1 MLLVDVTHTSHT
13 RARTGVQQVTRS
25 VCAALREEGFPVC
38 HDPYRAAWRPLRAS
52 ERENLVAP
60 AAAIQRRSARW
71 PWSMR
76 LRGRFERWAGAAPP
90 KLPHEAGLL
99 VPEVF
104 SATVGAALPALLRH
118 VGGPRVAVFHDALP
132 LQFPELTPSRTVAR
146 FPHYLRELLAFDG
159 IAAVSAT
166 SRDALAG
173 YWQWL
178 GVTATPPILVLPHG
192 LAAVAARAAAPAP
205 AAEPEVLCVGS
216 LEPRKNHL
224 ALLAACDELWAEGR
238 RFRLRLIGLAN
249 AQAAPVLQ
257 RLAELQADGRPV
269 RYDGPVGEAE
279 LHAAYDRCTFT
290 VYPSLGE
297 GFGLPV
303 AESLAHGRPCICLGQ
318 GATAEV
324 ARGGGCVELP
334 AVEAAALAAGLRQL
348 LDHPADIE
356 RLAAAARQRRF
367 RTWSDYVHELRAWMQ
382 TLPRR

>member
-25 VCAALREEGFPVC
+25 LCAALRDEALPVC
-38 HDPYRAAWRPLRAS
+38 HDPYRGAWRPLRAF
-52 ERENLVAP
+52 ERANLVSP
-60 AAAIQRRSARW
+60 AAATQRRSARW
-71 PWSMR
+71 PWAAR
-76 LRGRFERWAGAAPP
+76 LRSRLARWAGAGTPE
-90 KLPHEAGLL
+90 LSGDAGLL

-104 SATVGAALPALLRH
+104 SATVGAALPALLQR
-118 VGGPRVAVFHDALP
+118 VTGPRVAVFHDALP
-132 LQFPELTPSRTVAR
+132 LQFPELTPRSTVAR

-159 IAAVSAT
+159 IAAVSAA
-166 SRDALAG
+166 SRDALSG

-178 GVTATPPILVLPHG
+178 GVPATPPILVLPHG
-192 LAAVAARAAAPAP
+192 LDPVAATARPP
-205 AAEPEVLCVGS
+205 QPGGEPEVLCVGS

-224 ALLAACDELWAEGR
+224 ALLTACDRLWAEGY

-257 RLAELQADGRPV
+257 RLAELHTQRRPV
-269 RYDGPVGEAE
+269 HYDGPVGEAE
-279 LHAAYDRCTFT
+279 LHAAYDRCAFT

-303 AESLAHGRPCICLGQ
+303 AESLAHARPCLCLGQ

-334 AVEAAALAAGLRQL
+334 AVDPPALAAGLRQL
-348 LDHPADIE
+348 LDDPAEIA
-356 RLAAAARQRRF
+356 RLAVAARQRRF
-367 RTWSDYVHELRAWMQ
+367 RTWSDYVRELRAWMQ